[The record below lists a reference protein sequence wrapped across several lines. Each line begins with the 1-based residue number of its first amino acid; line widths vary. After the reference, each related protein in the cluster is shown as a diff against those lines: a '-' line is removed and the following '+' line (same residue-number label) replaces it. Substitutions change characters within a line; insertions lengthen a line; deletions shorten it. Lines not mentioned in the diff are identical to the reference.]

1 MKTTTN
7 KILTFLENHNPAT
20 VEQIAQAVDLTK
32 ADVRYQLRQLEAI
45 GRINRMPPVASTS
58 PGRPAGLFSIK
69 PQVPENFYRLV
80 IEVLLDNRGLSGD
93 SAQAIV
99 RALLGSAGY
108 SGSPGARLG
117 QKAHRLAQFG
127 IHIRWEAGRK
137 GPLVRIEQEPITSV
151 IQDTALAH
159 RILQLL
165 LADLQE
171 KSPG

>member
-7 KILTFLENHNPAT
+7 KILTFLQKNSPAT
-20 VEQIAQAVDLTK
+20 VEQIAHAVDLTR
-32 ADVRYQLRQLEAI
+32 ADVRYQLHQLEAI
-45 GRINRMPPVASTS
+45 GRITHMPPVASPT
-58 PGRPAGLFSIK
+58 PGRPAGLFSLK
-69 PQVPENFYRLV
+69 PLVPEMLYQLV
-80 IEVLLDNRGLSGD
+80 IEVLIDHREKPGD
-93 SAQAIV
+93 SAPAIV

-137 GPLVRIEQEPITSV
+137 GPLVRIEQEAITSV
-151 IQDTALAH
+151 IPDTALAH

-165 LADLQE
+165 LADLEE